1 MTTILIF
8 LGGSWAFWAGS
19 FYPSNTLDRTLAG
32 DAKFLVRDLI
42 VLPKI
47 YQQLFTDCHTL
58 QQSLLTVWEL
68 IDSDY
73 ARIRTEYYHNF
84 TYGPLV
90 MINVNFHNFFLTVS
104 LIADHLYGRS
114 SRCLSLTVTFQHLIR
129 KQAGS
134 DIQYKC

>member
-90 MINVNFHNFFLTVS
+90 MINVNFHNFFS
-104 LIADHLYGRS
+104 HRKFDRRS
-114 SRCLSLTVTFQHLIR
+114 FVWSQQPLSQ
-129 KQAGS
+129 S
-134 DIQYKC
+134 DRNLPAPD